1 MLIQQGDVLI
11 SKVSAIPAGAAKVN
25 PSQRGFI
32 LAEGES
38 TGHAH
43 VITDTPSVEMFK
55 TDNEIYLSVLKEIT
69 VTHEEHKP
77 VTVEPGIYQIGK
89 VQEYDHFL
97 EESKAVQD

>member
-11 SKVSAIPAGAAKVN
+11 SSVAAIPSSAVSVK
-25 PSQRGFI
+25 PSGRGFI
-32 LAEGES
+32 LAHGES
-38 TGHAH
+38 GHAH

-77 VTVEPGIYQIGK
+77 VTVEPGTYQVGK
-89 VQEYDHFL
+89 VREFDHFA
-97 EESKAVQD
+97 EAAREVTD